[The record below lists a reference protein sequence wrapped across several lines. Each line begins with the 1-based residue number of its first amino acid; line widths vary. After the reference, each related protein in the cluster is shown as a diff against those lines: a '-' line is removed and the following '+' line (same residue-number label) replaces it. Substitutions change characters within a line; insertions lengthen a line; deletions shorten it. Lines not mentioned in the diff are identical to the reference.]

1 LTLKPID
8 SDLEHIYNDNVQENE
23 SLRTL
28 DIRFK
33 NNKAKILS
41 LCINVTNVLMIVT
54 I

>member
-1 LTLKPID
+1 M
-8 SDLEHIYNDNVQENE
+8 SNDNVQENE
-23 SLRTL
+23 PLETL

-33 NNKAKILS
+33 DNKAKILS

>member
-1 LTLKPID
+1 LN
-8 SDLEHIYNDNVQENE
+8 LEVIFNDNSQENE
-23 SLRTL
+23 TIKTL

-33 NNKAKILS
+33 NNKPKILW

>member
-1 LTLKPID
+1 LI
-8 SDLEHIYNDNVQENE
+8 DLEPIFNDNVQENE
-23 SLRTL
+23 TFGTL

-33 NNKAKILS
+33 NNKTKILS

>member
-1 LTLKPID
+1 L
-8 SDLEHIYNDNVQENE
+8 DLEHTYNDNVQENE
-23 SLRTL
+23 SLGTL